1 MLVADTL
8 SHHLDLSTFQVL
20 ASSHS
25 YNLSLRENG
34 ILEWH
39 FPNIMLPDSNANEP
53 DSHGFI
59 QYTITPKSTLAVG
72 DVIENTAYI
81 FFDFNEAV
89 VTNTTQTPVG
99 ILALEEVRETAIL
112 TLFPNP
118 NSGSFTLQLSQ
129 AKRGFAQVEV
139 LNMLGQTVYTKKV
152 AAAGGSFSEQVNL
165 AKLPAG
171 LYVVKVQ
178 QAGKSFTQRFVLQ
191 K

>member
-1 MLVADTL
+1 M
-8 SHHLDLSTFQVL
+8 L

-81 FFDFNEAV
+81 IFDFNEAV

-152 AAAGGSFSEQVNL
+152 AAAGGSFTEQVNL